1 MTADRERE
9 DDLPHLSFAVGVVV
23 VVDGVI
29 IVVVVDVGGSGV
41 AVVVDVVGVSYTVLS
56 VE

>member
-9 DDLPHLSFAVGVVV
+9 HDLPHLSFAVGVVV

-41 AVVVDVVGVSYTVLS
+41 AVVGVSYTVLS